1 MGAEECGHARVSLC
15 FVLHYWISC
24 QWNYN
29 WCLWKVIVCCT
40 LKVPIPF
47 GCFTVLLSV
56 FILLLERI
64 RSVIF
69 CYLLIWAH
77 RNLLSHISELVWH
90 HIVVHLYFNRAI
102 YISIAFCYCQSVVRL
117 TQLSETHYTHTRTHT
132 NTHTHTHMDIP
143 DVASK
148 QVDMSWSDLAQWSR
162 SLSPNTHAFTH
173 TGLKQQHWVTTRR
186 QPVTWLGPV
195 PFYITQKP

>member
-132 NTHTHTHMDIP
+132 NTHTHT
-143 DVASK
+143 
-148 QVDMSWSDLAQWSR
+148 R
-162 SLSPNTHAFTH
+162 TH
-173 TGLKQQHWVTTRR
+173 TWIFQMSLVNRWTCLGATLHN
-186 QPVTWLGPV
+186 GPV
-195 PFYITQKP
+195 HYLLTHTLSLTQD